1 MKKFWLKTMAIVIII
16 SMLLSVNTF
25 AHSLEYIDVVLN
37 SGDVV
42 EEEQYYVG
50 RSEENHPNYDPNF
63 KDVNKVTFN
72 AFGSEPIIVKNSGFS
87 GCIAPCTVNE
97 IVFNGTGDII
107 LGSRAFAIT
116 NITDLNLP
124 SNIKFEDGA
133 CDVFSE
139 SKVKNVTIGCSMCES
154 MFYGCNYLENVTF
167 TADNDINEI
176 PKAAFEL
183 TVGLKKIEIPS
194 SVKKIGDSAFDL
206 STVSEIKFNEGLETI
221 GNLAFN
227 TWGSFEKITLPSTV
241 KSIGEECFNS
251 YKPYLIEL
259 NDGLE
264 RVGKQAF
271 ICKFANQSVKIPASV
286 TEIGEKA
293 FGYSDSGKK
302 AENFTI
308 YGYRGTAAETYA
320 NENGFTFIPLDSTDP
335 NGINVVLNSGDVV
348 EAGQY
353 SEPDEYASD
362 YKAVGTVTFNATG
375 SKPITVKRLGFS
387 GNSSFSNNV
396 KNIIFNGNGEIILD
410 SLAFSCSCVT
420 TLYLPS
426 NVHFADDA
434 EYVFDGAKNLKKA
447 IVACKLCPNMFSES
461 KELREVEFSQGN
473 NLEELPD
480 EAFYLC
486 GSLEKINFPSTLKRI
501 GASCFYYSNLSDI
514 NLNEGL
520 ETIDEY
526 AFYFAANCNS
536 IEFPSTLKSIGKSAF
551 LGCPFNA
558 IQLNDGLSSVGEK
571 AFYGNNFKSVTIPI
585 SVTSIGEKA
594 FGYISD
600 SKTIDGFTIYG
611 YRGTAAETYANENG
625 FTFIPLD
632 LVEFERFEDT
642 TSTSVVYDVTV
653 HSGAVVEERQY
664 AELYEEWSEDHYW
677 INKLT
682 FDARGVAPITINDYG
697 FAGANGAPGYIRT
710 IDFIGSG
717 DVVFGSQ
724 AFNFTGIESLTL
736 PANVKFKDNA
746 EGIFTSCLRLKTADI
761 YCDVVPKM
769 FDDCNSLET
778 VNFKGN
784 TTSIPYAAFRN
795 CNIKRLDIPSSVK
808 SIGEEAFFGS
818 YQMAAVTLRSGLSSI
833 GAKAFYD
840 NNFKF
845 VIIPASVTSIGE
857 KAFGYISDS
866 KTIDGFTIYGYRG
879 TAAETYANENG
890 FTFVS
895 LDSESSV
902 KGVTYTPSW
911 SSVND
916 YSFSV
921 DGRPLKLQVIEATGA
936 TRTFSR
942 HASNVAI
949 KAYDE
954 QGNEVHDTSADLAYE
969 VWTVK
974 TRLTPNSNLKI
985 HAKYDNV
992 WEDQTYDFSISTLYS
1007 DTTLKSAELAE
1018 TSGKQSAVDCKIVT
1032 GSGVNKVRIE
1042 YEDGM
1047 TTTVNSSMAV
1057 LNETNMTYTYNL
1069 SVKPRHIGENSFK
1082 VYIKTPTDGW
1092 KYATTLTY
1100 TVE

>member
-1 MKKFWLKTMAIVIII
+1 MANIIII
-16 SMLLSVNTF
+16 SMLLSVNVYAET
-25 AHSLEYIDVVLN
+25 LEKIDVVLN
-37 SGDVV
+37 SGDIV
-42 EEEQYYVG
+42 EEEQYYTG
-50 RSEENHPNYDPNF
+50 RSEEFHPNYDPNF

-72 AFGSEPIIVKNSGFS
+72 AFGSEPIIVKKYGFAGWS
-87 GCIAPCTVNE
+87 APGSVKE

-107 LGSRAFAIT
+107 LGSNAFAIT
-116 NITDLNLP
+116 NITELNLP

-133 CDVFSE
+133 VEIFSG
-139 SKVKNVTIGCSMCES
+139 SKVKNVTIGCAMCEG
-154 MFYGCNYLENVTF
+154 MFDECNYLENVTF
-167 TADNDINEI
+167 TSDIREI
-176 PKAAFEL
+176 PKLAFDL

-194 SVKKIGDSAFDL
+194 SVKKIGDSAFEL
-206 STVSEIKFNEGLETI
+206 SAVSEIKFNEGLETI
-221 GNLAFN
+221 GNLAFK

-241 KSIGEECFNS
+241 KSIGEQCFNS
-251 YKPYLIEL
+251 NKPYDIEL

-264 RVGKQAF
+264 HVGKQAF
-271 ICKFANQSVKIPASV
+271 VGEFDSKSVIIPASV
-286 TEIGEKA
+286 TEIGEMA
-293 FGYSDSGKK
+293 FGYKSYFGKK

-320 NENGFTFIPLDSTDP
+320 NENGFTFVPL
-335 NGINVVLNSGDVV
+335 N
-348 EAGQY
+348 
-353 SEPDEYASD
+353 
-362 YKAVGTVTFNATG
+362 
-375 SKPITVKRLGFS
+375 
-387 GNSSFSNNV
+387 
-396 KNIIFNGNGEIILD
+396 
-410 SLAFSCSCVT
+410 
-420 TLYLPS
+420 
-426 NVHFADDA
+426 
-434 EYVFDGAKNLKKA
+434 
-447 IVACKLCPNMFSES
+447 
-461 KELREVEFSQGN
+461 
-473 NLEELPD
+473 
-480 EAFYLC
+480 
-486 GSLEKINFPSTLKRI
+486 
-501 GASCFYYSNLSDI
+501 
-514 NLNEGL
+514 
-520 ETIDEY
+520 
-526 AFYFAANCNS
+526 
-536 IEFPSTLKSIGKSAF
+536 
-551 LGCPFNA
+551 
-558 IQLNDGLSSVGEK
+558 
-571 AFYGNNFKSVTIPI
+571 
-585 SVTSIGEKA
+585 
-594 FGYISD
+594 
-600 SKTIDGFTIYG
+600 
-611 YRGTAAETYANENG
+611 
-625 FTFIPLD
+625 

-642 TSTSVVYDVTV
+642 TSTSPVYDVTV

-818 YQMAAVTLRSGLSSI
+818 YQLSAVTLRSGLSSI
-833 GAKAFYD
+833 GAKAFYG
-840 NNFKF
+840 NNFKS
-845 VIIPASVTSIGE
+845 VTIPISVTSIGE

-879 TAAETYANENG
+879 TAAETYATENG
-890 FTFVS
+890 FTFIP

-902 KGVTYTPSW
+902 KDVTYTPSW

-942 HASNVAI
+942 HASNVVI

-974 TRLTPNSNLKI
+974 TRLTPNSSLKI

-1057 LNETNMTYTYNL
+1057 LDETNMTYTYNL

-1092 KYATTLTY
+1092 KYATMLTY

>member
-221 GNLAFN
+221 GNSAFN

-271 ICKFANQSVKIPASV
+271 ICNFANQSVKIPASV

-293 FGYSDSGKK
+293 FGYSDSCKK
-302 AENFTI
+302 AEN
-308 YGYRGTAAETYA
+308 
-320 NENGFTFIPLDSTDP
+320 
-335 NGINVVLNSGDVV
+335 
-348 EAGQY
+348 
-353 SEPDEYASD
+353 
-362 YKAVGTVTFNATG
+362 
-375 SKPITVKRLGFS
+375 
-387 GNSSFSNNV
+387 
-396 KNIIFNGNGEIILD
+396 
-410 SLAFSCSCVT
+410 
-420 TLYLPS
+420 
-426 NVHFADDA
+426 
-434 EYVFDGAKNLKKA
+434 
-447 IVACKLCPNMFSES
+447 
-461 KELREVEFSQGN
+461 
-473 NLEELPD
+473 
-480 EAFYLC
+480 
-486 GSLEKINFPSTLKRI
+486 
-501 GASCFYYSNLSDI
+501 
-514 NLNEGL
+514 
-520 ETIDEY
+520 
-526 AFYFAANCNS
+526 
-536 IEFPSTLKSIGKSAF
+536 
-551 LGCPFNA
+551 
-558 IQLNDGLSSVGEK
+558 
-571 AFYGNNFKSVTIPI
+571 
-585 SVTSIGEKA
+585 
-594 FGYISD
+594 
-600 SKTIDGFTIYG
+600 FTIYG

-642 TSTSVVYDVTV
+642 TSTSPVYDVTV

-769 FDDCNSLET
+769 FYDCNSLET

-795 CNIKRLDIPSSVK
+795 CNIKRLDIPASVK

-818 YQMAAVTLRSGLSSI
+818 YQLEAVALRSGLSSI

-890 FTFVS
+890 FTFIP

-916 YSFSV
+916 YSISV

-1007 DTTLKSAELAE
+1007 DTTLKYAELAE
-1018 TSGKQSAVDCKIVT
+1018 TNGKKSTVDCKIVT

-1047 TTTVNSSMAV
+1047 TSTVNSSMAV

>member
-1 MKKFWLKTMAIVIII
+1 MREDSKMKIGLKTMAIVIII

-37 SGDVV
+37 SGDIV
-42 EEEQYYVG
+42 EEEQYYTG
-50 RSEENHPNYDPNF
+50 RSEEFHPNYDPNF

-154 MFYGCNYLENVTF
+154 MFYGCNYLEKVTF

-286 TEIGEKA
+286 TEIEEKA

-320 NENGFTFIPLDSTDP
+320 NENGFTF
-335 NGINVVLNSGDVV
+335 V
-348 EAGQY
+348 
-353 SEPDEYASD
+353 
-362 YKAVGTVTFNATG
+362 
-375 SKPITVKRLGFS
+375 
-387 GNSSFSNNV
+387 
-396 KNIIFNGNGEIILD
+396 
-410 SLAFSCSCVT
+410 
-420 TLYLPS
+420 
-426 NVHFADDA
+426 
-434 EYVFDGAKNLKKA
+434 
-447 IVACKLCPNMFSES
+447 
-461 KELREVEFSQGN
+461 
-473 NLEELPD
+473 
-480 EAFYLC
+480 
-486 GSLEKINFPSTLKRI
+486 
-501 GASCFYYSNLSDI
+501 
-514 NLNEGL
+514 
-520 ETIDEY
+520 
-526 AFYFAANCNS
+526 
-536 IEFPSTLKSIGKSAF
+536 
-551 LGCPFNA
+551 
-558 IQLNDGLSSVGEK
+558 
-571 AFYGNNFKSVTIPI
+571 
-585 SVTSIGEKA
+585 
-594 FGYISD
+594 
-600 SKTIDGFTIYG
+600 
-611 YRGTAAETYANENG
+611 
-625 FTFIPLD
+625 PLD

-642 TSTSVVYDVTV
+642 TSTSPVYDVTV

-724 AFNFTGIESLTL
+724 VFNFTGIESLTL

-890 FTFVS
+890 FTFIS

-902 KGVTYTPSW
+902 KDVTYTPSW

-942 HASNVAI
+942 HASNVVI

-974 TRLTPNSNLKI
+974 TRLTPNSSLKI

-1018 TSGKQSAVDCKIVT
+1018 TSGKKSAVDCKIVT

-1057 LNETNMTYTYNL
+1057 LDKTNMTYTYNL
-1069 SVKPRHIGENSFK
+1069 SVKTRHIGENSFK
-1082 VYIKTPTDGW
+1082 VYIKTPADGW

>member
-1 MKKFWLKTMAIVIII
+1 MAIVIII

-221 GNLAFN
+221 GNSAFN

-271 ICKFANQSVKIPASV
+271 ICNFANQSVKIPASV

-293 FGYSDSGKK
+293 FGYSDSCKK
-302 AENFTI
+302 AEN
-308 YGYRGTAAETYA
+308 
-320 NENGFTFIPLDSTDP
+320 
-335 NGINVVLNSGDVV
+335 
-348 EAGQY
+348 
-353 SEPDEYASD
+353 
-362 YKAVGTVTFNATG
+362 
-375 SKPITVKRLGFS
+375 
-387 GNSSFSNNV
+387 
-396 KNIIFNGNGEIILD
+396 
-410 SLAFSCSCVT
+410 
-420 TLYLPS
+420 
-426 NVHFADDA
+426 
-434 EYVFDGAKNLKKA
+434 
-447 IVACKLCPNMFSES
+447 
-461 KELREVEFSQGN
+461 
-473 NLEELPD
+473 
-480 EAFYLC
+480 
-486 GSLEKINFPSTLKRI
+486 
-501 GASCFYYSNLSDI
+501 
-514 NLNEGL
+514 
-520 ETIDEY
+520 
-526 AFYFAANCNS
+526 
-536 IEFPSTLKSIGKSAF
+536 
-551 LGCPFNA
+551 
-558 IQLNDGLSSVGEK
+558 
-571 AFYGNNFKSVTIPI
+571 
-585 SVTSIGEKA
+585 
-594 FGYISD
+594 
-600 SKTIDGFTIYG
+600 FTIYG

-642 TSTSVVYDVTV
+642 TSTSPVYDVTV

-769 FDDCNSLET
+769 FYDCNSLET

-795 CNIKRLDIPSSVK
+795 CNIKRLDIPASVK

-818 YQMAAVTLRSGLSSI
+818 YQLEAVALRSGLSSI

-890 FTFVS
+890 FTFIP

-902 KGVTYTPSW
+902 KDVTYTPSW

-942 HASNVAI
+942 HASNVVI

-992 WEDQTYDFSISTLYS
+992 WEDQTYDFSVSTLYS

-1018 TSGKQSAVDCKIVT
+1018 TSGKKSAVDCKIVT

-1057 LNETNMTYTYNL
+1057 LDETNMTYTYNL
-1069 SVKPRHIGENSFK
+1069 SVKTRHIGENSFK
-1082 VYIKTPTDGW
+1082 VYIKTPADGW

>member
-1 MKKFWLKTMAIVIII
+1 MGFNMKKRVRIILVIIVIFVMITTN
-16 SMLLSVNTF
+16 VYAYDYPT
-25 AHSLEYIDVVLN
+25 YDVTLN

-42 EEEQYYVG
+42 KAYQY
-50 RSEENHPNYDPNF
+50 SEERFNGEYDPEF
-63 KDVNKVTFN
+63 KCVKTVTIN
-72 AFGSEPIIVKNSGFS
+72 ALGEEPIVIKESAFS
-87 GCIAPCTVNE
+87 GSVTRQVESLI
-97 IVFNGTGDII
+97 INGTGKII
-107 LGSRAFAIT
+107 LSSFAFSYT
-116 NITDLNLP
+116 GITDIDIP
-124 SNIKFEDGA
+124 SNVVFESGA
-133 CDVFSE
+133 ECVFEASFLRRA
-139 SKVKNVTIGCSMCES
+139 TIRSDLCPA
-154 MFYGCNYLENVTF
+154 MFQECYSLNYVNFLNP
-167 TADNDINEI
+167 NI
-176 PKAAFEL
+176 
-183 TVGLKKIEIPS
+183 KKIPANCFDTCGLLSITIPS
-194 SVKKIGDSAFDL
+194 SVTEIEDGAFY
-206 STVSEIKFNEGLETI
+206 STF
-221 GNLAFN
+221 
-227 TWGSFEKITLPSTV
+227 
-241 KSIGEECFNS
+241 
-251 YKPYLIEL
+251 Y
-259 NDGLE
+259 LE
-264 RVGKQAF
+264 RV
-271 ICKFANQSVKIPASV
+271 
-286 TEIGEKA
+286 
-293 FGYSDSGKK
+293 
-302 AENFTI
+302 
-308 YGYRGTAAETYA
+308 
-320 NENGFTFIPLDSTDP
+320 
-335 NGINVVLNSGDVV
+335 
-348 EAGQY
+348 
-353 SEPDEYASD
+353 
-362 YKAVGTVTFNATG
+362 
-375 SKPITVKRLGFS
+375 
-387 GNSSFSNNV
+387 
-396 KNIIFNGNGEIILD
+396 
-410 SLAFSCSCVT
+410 
-420 TLYLPS
+420 
-426 NVHFADDA
+426 
-434 EYVFDGAKNLKKA
+434 
-447 IVACKLCPNMFSES
+447 
-461 KELREVEFSQGN
+461 
-473 NLEELPD
+473 
-480 EAFYLC
+480 
-486 GSLEKINFPSTLKRI
+486 
-501 GASCFYYSNLSDI
+501 

-520 ETIDEY
+520 ESIGNRSFE
-526 AFYFAANCNS
+526 NSNS
-536 IEFPSTLKSIGKSAF
+536 IKELKFPSTLKSIGEKSFYETSSLVKLELNDGLETIGENAF
-551 LGCPFNA
+551 LGCRS
-558 IQLNDGLSSVGEK
+558 L
-571 AFYGNNFKSVTIPI
+571 KSVTIPA

-594 FGYISD
+594 FGYYTTE
-600 SKTIDGFTIYG
+600 KNEYKKYDGFTIYG

-642 TSTSVVYDVTV
+642 TSTSPVYDVTV

-724 AFNFTGIESLTL
+724 VFNFTGIESLTL

-866 KTIDGFTIYGYRG
+866 KTIDGFTIYGYRE

-890 FTFVS
+890 FTFIP

-902 KGVTYTPSW
+902 KDVTYTPSW

-942 HASNVAI
+942 HASNVVI

-992 WEDQTYDFSISTLYS
+992 WEDQTYDFSVSTLYS

-1018 TSGKQSAVDCKIVT
+1018 TSGKKSAVDCKIVT

-1057 LNETNMTYTYNL
+1057 LDETNMTYTYNL
-1069 SVKPRHIGENSFK
+1069 SVKTRHIGENSFK
-1082 VYIKTPTDGW
+1082 VYIKTPADGW

>member
-1 MKKFWLKTMAIVIII
+1 MKNFWLKTMAIVIII

-97 IVFNGTGDII
+97 IVFNGTGNII

-320 NENGFTFIPLDSTDP
+320 TENGFTF
-335 NGINVVLNSGDVV
+335 V
-348 EAGQY
+348 
-353 SEPDEYASD
+353 
-362 YKAVGTVTFNATG
+362 
-375 SKPITVKRLGFS
+375 
-387 GNSSFSNNV
+387 
-396 KNIIFNGNGEIILD
+396 
-410 SLAFSCSCVT
+410 
-420 TLYLPS
+420 
-426 NVHFADDA
+426 
-434 EYVFDGAKNLKKA
+434 
-447 IVACKLCPNMFSES
+447 
-461 KELREVEFSQGN
+461 
-473 NLEELPD
+473 
-480 EAFYLC
+480 
-486 GSLEKINFPSTLKRI
+486 
-501 GASCFYYSNLSDI
+501 
-514 NLNEGL
+514 
-520 ETIDEY
+520 
-526 AFYFAANCNS
+526 
-536 IEFPSTLKSIGKSAF
+536 
-551 LGCPFNA
+551 
-558 IQLNDGLSSVGEK
+558 
-571 AFYGNNFKSVTIPI
+571 
-585 SVTSIGEKA
+585 
-594 FGYISD
+594 
-600 SKTIDGFTIYG
+600 
-611 YRGTAAETYANENG
+611 
-625 FTFIPLD
+625 PLD

-642 TSTSVVYDVTV
+642 TSTSPVYDVTV

-664 AELYEEWSEDHYW
+664 AEPYEEWSEDHYW

-724 AFNFTGIESLTL
+724 VFNFTGIESLTL

-746 EGIFTSCLRLKTADI
+746 EGVFTSCLRLKTADI

-833 GAKAFYD
+833 GAKAFYG
-840 NNFKF
+840 NNFKS
-845 VIIPASVTSIGE
+845 VTIPISVTSIGE

-890 FTFVS
+890 FTFIP

-902 KGVTYTPSW
+902 KDVTYTPSW

-942 HASNVAI
+942 HASNVVI

-1057 LNETNMTYTYNL
+1057 LDETNMTYTYNL
-1069 SVKPRHIGENSFK
+1069 SVKTRHIGENSFK
-1082 VYIKTPTDGW
+1082 VYIKTPADGW
-1092 KYATTLTY
+1092 KYATMLTY

>member
-97 IVFNGTGDII
+97 IVFNGTGNII

-320 NENGFTFIPLDSTDP
+320 TENGFTF
-335 NGINVVLNSGDVV
+335 V
-348 EAGQY
+348 
-353 SEPDEYASD
+353 
-362 YKAVGTVTFNATG
+362 
-375 SKPITVKRLGFS
+375 
-387 GNSSFSNNV
+387 
-396 KNIIFNGNGEIILD
+396 
-410 SLAFSCSCVT
+410 
-420 TLYLPS
+420 
-426 NVHFADDA
+426 
-434 EYVFDGAKNLKKA
+434 
-447 IVACKLCPNMFSES
+447 
-461 KELREVEFSQGN
+461 
-473 NLEELPD
+473 
-480 EAFYLC
+480 
-486 GSLEKINFPSTLKRI
+486 
-501 GASCFYYSNLSDI
+501 
-514 NLNEGL
+514 
-520 ETIDEY
+520 
-526 AFYFAANCNS
+526 
-536 IEFPSTLKSIGKSAF
+536 
-551 LGCPFNA
+551 
-558 IQLNDGLSSVGEK
+558 
-571 AFYGNNFKSVTIPI
+571 
-585 SVTSIGEKA
+585 
-594 FGYISD
+594 
-600 SKTIDGFTIYG
+600 
-611 YRGTAAETYANENG
+611 
-625 FTFIPLD
+625 PLD

-642 TSTSVVYDVTV
+642 TSTSPVYDVTV

-664 AELYEEWSEDHYW
+664 AEPYEEWSEDHYW

-724 AFNFTGIESLTL
+724 VFNFTGIESLTL

-746 EGIFTSCLRLKTADI
+746 EGVFTSCLRLKTADI

-833 GAKAFYD
+833 GAKAFYG
-840 NNFKF
+840 NNFKS
-845 VIIPASVTSIGE
+845 VTIPISVTSIGE

-890 FTFVS
+890 FTFIP

-902 KGVTYTPSW
+902 KDVTYTPSW

-942 HASNVAI
+942 HASNVVI

-1057 LNETNMTYTYNL
+1057 LDETNMTYTYNL
-1069 SVKPRHIGENSFK
+1069 SVKTRHIGENSFK
-1082 VYIKTPTDGW
+1082 VYIKTPADGW
-1092 KYATTLTY
+1092 KYATMLTY

>member
-1 MKKFWLKTMAIVIII
+1 MKKLWLKTMASIIII
-16 SMLLSVNTF
+16 SMLLSVNVYAET
-25 AHSLEYIDVVLN
+25 LEKIDVVLN
-37 SGDVV
+37 SGDIV
-42 EEEQYYVG
+42 EEEQYYTG
-50 RSEENHPNYDPNF
+50 RSEEFHPNYDPNF

-72 AFGSEPIIVKNSGFS
+72 AFGSEPIIVKKYGFAGWS
-87 GCIAPCTVNE
+87 APGSVKE

-107 LGSRAFAIT
+107 LGSNAFAIT
-116 NITDLNLP
+116 NITELNLP

-133 CDVFSE
+133 VEIFSG
-139 SKVKNVTIGCSMCES
+139 SKVKNVTIGCAMCEG
-154 MFYGCNYLENVTF
+154 MFDECNYLENVTF
-167 TADNDINEI
+167 TSDIREI
-176 PKAAFEL
+176 PKLAFDL

-194 SVKKIGDSAFDL
+194 SVKKIGDSAFEL
-206 STVSEIKFNEGLETI
+206 SAVSEIKFNEGLETI
-221 GNLAFN
+221 GNLAFK

-241 KSIGEECFNS
+241 KSIGEQCFNS
-251 YKPYLIEL
+251 NKPYDIEL

-264 RVGKQAF
+264 HVGKQAF
-271 ICKFANQSVKIPASV
+271 VGEFDSKSVIIPASV
-286 TEIGEKA
+286 TEIGEMA
-293 FGYSDSGKK
+293 FGYKSYFGKK
-302 AENFTI
+302 AEN
-308 YGYRGTAAETYA
+308 
-320 NENGFTFIPLDSTDP
+320 
-335 NGINVVLNSGDVV
+335 
-348 EAGQY
+348 
-353 SEPDEYASD
+353 
-362 YKAVGTVTFNATG
+362 
-375 SKPITVKRLGFS
+375 
-387 GNSSFSNNV
+387 
-396 KNIIFNGNGEIILD
+396 
-410 SLAFSCSCVT
+410 
-420 TLYLPS
+420 
-426 NVHFADDA
+426 
-434 EYVFDGAKNLKKA
+434 
-447 IVACKLCPNMFSES
+447 
-461 KELREVEFSQGN
+461 
-473 NLEELPD
+473 
-480 EAFYLC
+480 
-486 GSLEKINFPSTLKRI
+486 
-501 GASCFYYSNLSDI
+501 
-514 NLNEGL
+514 
-520 ETIDEY
+520 
-526 AFYFAANCNS
+526 
-536 IEFPSTLKSIGKSAF
+536 
-551 LGCPFNA
+551 
-558 IQLNDGLSSVGEK
+558 
-571 AFYGNNFKSVTIPI
+571 
-585 SVTSIGEKA
+585 
-594 FGYISD
+594 
-600 SKTIDGFTIYG
+600 FTIYG

-642 TSTSVVYDVTV
+642 TSTSPVYDVTV

-795 CNIKRLDIPSSVK
+795 CNIKRLDIPASVK

-866 KTIDGFTIYGYRG
+866 KTIDGFTVYGYRG

-890 FTFVS
+890 FTFIP

-902 KGVTYTPSW
+902 MGVTYTPSW

-974 TRLTPNSNLKI
+974 TRLTPNSSLKI

>member
-320 NENGFTFIPLDSTDP
+320 NENGFTFIPLD
-335 NGINVVLNSGDVV
+335 
-348 EAGQY
+348 
-353 SEPDEYASD
+353 
-362 YKAVGTVTFNATG
+362 
-375 SKPITVKRLGFS
+375 
-387 GNSSFSNNV
+387 
-396 KNIIFNGNGEIILD
+396 
-410 SLAFSCSCVT
+410 
-420 TLYLPS
+420 
-426 NVHFADDA
+426 
-434 EYVFDGAKNLKKA
+434 
-447 IVACKLCPNMFSES
+447 
-461 KELREVEFSQGN
+461 
-473 NLEELPD
+473 
-480 EAFYLC
+480 
-486 GSLEKINFPSTLKRI
+486 
-501 GASCFYYSNLSDI
+501 
-514 NLNEGL
+514 
-520 ETIDEY
+520 
-526 AFYFAANCNS
+526 
-536 IEFPSTLKSIGKSAF
+536 
-551 LGCPFNA
+551 
-558 IQLNDGLSSVGEK
+558 
-571 AFYGNNFKSVTIPI
+571 
-585 SVTSIGEKA
+585 
-594 FGYISD
+594 
-600 SKTIDGFTIYG
+600 
-611 YRGTAAETYANENG
+611 
-625 FTFIPLD
+625 

-642 TSTSVVYDVTV
+642 TSTSPVYDVTV

-890 FTFVS
+890 FTFIP

-902 KGVTYTPSW
+902 KDVTYTPSW

-942 HASNVAI
+942 HASNVVI

-974 TRLTPNSNLKI
+974 TRLTPNSSLKI

-1057 LNETNMTYTYNL
+1057 LDETNMTYTYNL

-1082 VYIKTPTDGW
+1082 VYIKTPADGW

>member
-25 AHSLEYIDVVLN
+25 AHSLEYIDVFLN

-124 SNIKFEDGA
+124 SSIKFEDGA
-133 CDVFSE
+133 CGVFSE

-176 PKAAFEL
+176 TKAAFEL

-194 SVKKIGDSAFDL
+194 SVKKIGDSAFEL
-206 STVSEIKFNEGLETI
+206 SAVSEIKFNEGLETI

-308 YGYRGTAAETYA
+308 YGYRGTT
-320 NENGFTFIPLDSTDP
+320 
-335 NGINVVLNSGDVV
+335 
-348 EAGQY
+348 
-353 SEPDEYASD
+353 
-362 YKAVGTVTFNATG
+362 
-375 SKPITVKRLGFS
+375 
-387 GNSSFSNNV
+387 
-396 KNIIFNGNGEIILD
+396 
-410 SLAFSCSCVT
+410 
-420 TLYLPS
+420 
-426 NVHFADDA
+426 
-434 EYVFDGAKNLKKA
+434 
-447 IVACKLCPNMFSES
+447 
-461 KELREVEFSQGN
+461 
-473 NLEELPD
+473 
-480 EAFYLC
+480 
-486 GSLEKINFPSTLKRI
+486 
-501 GASCFYYSNLSDI
+501 
-514 NLNEGL
+514 
-520 ETIDEY
+520 
-526 AFYFAANCNS
+526 
-536 IEFPSTLKSIGKSAF
+536 
-551 LGCPFNA
+551 
-558 IQLNDGLSSVGEK
+558 
-571 AFYGNNFKSVTIPI
+571 
-585 SVTSIGEKA
+585 
-594 FGYISD
+594 
-600 SKTIDGFTIYG
+600 
-611 YRGTAAETYANENG
+611 AETYANENG

-642 TSTSVVYDVTV
+642 TSTSPVYDVTV

-664 AELYEEWSEDHYW
+664 AEPYEEWSEDHYW

-724 AFNFTGIESLTL
+724 VFNFTGIESLTL

-795 CNIKRLDIPSSVK
+795 CNIKRLDIPASVK

-890 FTFVS
+890 FTFIP

-902 KGVTYTPSW
+902 MGVTYTPSW

-942 HASNVAI
+942 HASNVVI

-974 TRLTPNSNLKI
+974 TRLTPNSSLKI

-992 WEDQTYDFSISTLYS
+992 WEDQTYDFSVSTLYS

-1057 LNETNMTYTYNL
+1057 LDKTNMTYTYNL
-1069 SVKPRHIGENSFK
+1069 SVKTRHIGENSFK
-1082 VYIKTPTDGW
+1082 VYIKTPADGW
-1092 KYATTLTY
+1092 KYATALTY

>member
-271 ICKFANQSVKIPASV
+271 ICNFANQSVKIPASV

-320 NENGFTFIPLDSTDP
+320 NENGFTF
-335 NGINVVLNSGDVV
+335 V
-348 EAGQY
+348 
-353 SEPDEYASD
+353 
-362 YKAVGTVTFNATG
+362 
-375 SKPITVKRLGFS
+375 
-387 GNSSFSNNV
+387 
-396 KNIIFNGNGEIILD
+396 
-410 SLAFSCSCVT
+410 
-420 TLYLPS
+420 
-426 NVHFADDA
+426 
-434 EYVFDGAKNLKKA
+434 
-447 IVACKLCPNMFSES
+447 
-461 KELREVEFSQGN
+461 
-473 NLEELPD
+473 
-480 EAFYLC
+480 
-486 GSLEKINFPSTLKRI
+486 
-501 GASCFYYSNLSDI
+501 
-514 NLNEGL
+514 
-520 ETIDEY
+520 
-526 AFYFAANCNS
+526 
-536 IEFPSTLKSIGKSAF
+536 
-551 LGCPFNA
+551 
-558 IQLNDGLSSVGEK
+558 
-571 AFYGNNFKSVTIPI
+571 
-585 SVTSIGEKA
+585 
-594 FGYISD
+594 
-600 SKTIDGFTIYG
+600 
-611 YRGTAAETYANENG
+611 
-625 FTFIPLD
+625 PLD
-632 LVEFERFEDT
+632 LIEFERFEDT
-642 TSTSVVYDVTV
+642 TSTSPVYDVTV

-724 AFNFTGIESLTL
+724 VFNFTGIESLTL

-795 CNIKRLDIPSSVK
+795 CNIKRLDIPASVK

-866 KTIDGFTIYGYRG
+866 KTIDGFTVYGYRG

-890 FTFVS
+890 FTFIP

-902 KGVTYTPSW
+902 KDVTYTPSW

-974 TRLTPNSNLKI
+974 TRLTPNSSLKI

-1082 VYIKTPTDGW
+1082 VYIKTPADGW
-1092 KYATTLTY
+1092 KYATALTY

>member
-72 AFGSEPIIVKNSGFS
+72 AFGFEPIIVKNSGFS

-154 MFYGCNYLENVTF
+154 MFYECNYLENVTF

-271 ICKFANQSVKIPASV
+271 ICNFANQSVKIPASV

-320 NENGFTFIPLDSTDP
+320 NENGFTFIPLD
-335 NGINVVLNSGDVV
+335 
-348 EAGQY
+348 
-353 SEPDEYASD
+353 
-362 YKAVGTVTFNATG
+362 
-375 SKPITVKRLGFS
+375 
-387 GNSSFSNNV
+387 
-396 KNIIFNGNGEIILD
+396 
-410 SLAFSCSCVT
+410 
-420 TLYLPS
+420 
-426 NVHFADDA
+426 
-434 EYVFDGAKNLKKA
+434 
-447 IVACKLCPNMFSES
+447 
-461 KELREVEFSQGN
+461 
-473 NLEELPD
+473 
-480 EAFYLC
+480 
-486 GSLEKINFPSTLKRI
+486 
-501 GASCFYYSNLSDI
+501 
-514 NLNEGL
+514 
-520 ETIDEY
+520 
-526 AFYFAANCNS
+526 
-536 IEFPSTLKSIGKSAF
+536 
-551 LGCPFNA
+551 
-558 IQLNDGLSSVGEK
+558 
-571 AFYGNNFKSVTIPI
+571 
-585 SVTSIGEKA
+585 
-594 FGYISD
+594 
-600 SKTIDGFTIYG
+600 
-611 YRGTAAETYANENG
+611 
-625 FTFIPLD
+625 

-642 TSTSVVYDVTV
+642 TSTSPVYDVTV

-724 AFNFTGIESLTL
+724 VFNFTGIESLTL

-866 KTIDGFTIYGYRG
+866 KTIDGFTIYGYRE

-890 FTFVS
+890 FTFIP

-902 KGVTYTPSW
+902 KDVTYTPSW

-942 HASNVAI
+942 HASNVVI

-974 TRLTPNSNLKI
+974 TRLTPNSSLKI

-1018 TSGKQSAVDCKIVT
+1018 TSGKKSAVDCKIVT

-1057 LNETNMTYTYNL
+1057 LDETNMTYTYNL
-1069 SVKPRHIGENSFK
+1069 SVKTRHIGENSFK
-1082 VYIKTPTDGW
+1082 VYIKTPADGW

>member
-1 MKKFWLKTMAIVIII
+1 MKNFWLKTMASIIII
-16 SMLLSVNTF
+16 SMLLSVNVYAET
-25 AHSLEYIDVVLN
+25 LEKIDVVLN
-37 SGDVV
+37 SGDIV
-42 EEEQYYVG
+42 EEEQYYTG
-50 RSEENHPNYDPNF
+50 RSEEFHPNYDPNF

-72 AFGSEPIIVKNSGFS
+72 AFGSEPIIVKKYGFAGWS
-87 GCIAPCTVNE
+87 APGSVKE

-107 LGSRAFAIT
+107 LGSNAFAIT
-116 NITDLNLP
+116 NITELNLP

-133 CDVFSE
+133 VEIFSG
-139 SKVKNVTIGCSMCES
+139 SKVKNVTIGCAMCEG
-154 MFYGCNYLENVTF
+154 MFDECNYLENVTF
-167 TADNDINEI
+167 TSDIREI
-176 PKAAFEL
+176 PKLAFDL

-194 SVKKIGDSAFDL
+194 SVKKIGDSAFEL
-206 STVSEIKFNEGLETI
+206 SAVSEIKFNEGLETI
-221 GNLAFN
+221 GNLAFK

-241 KSIGEECFNS
+241 KSIDEQCFNS
-251 YKPYLIEL
+251 NKPYDIEL

-264 RVGKQAF
+264 HVGKQAF
-271 ICKFANQSVKIPASV
+271 VGEFDSKSVIIPASV
-286 TEIGEKA
+286 TEIGEMA
-293 FGYSDSGKK
+293 FGYKSYFGKK
-302 AENFTI
+302 AEN
-308 YGYRGTAAETYA
+308 
-320 NENGFTFIPLDSTDP
+320 
-335 NGINVVLNSGDVV
+335 
-348 EAGQY
+348 
-353 SEPDEYASD
+353 
-362 YKAVGTVTFNATG
+362 
-375 SKPITVKRLGFS
+375 
-387 GNSSFSNNV
+387 
-396 KNIIFNGNGEIILD
+396 
-410 SLAFSCSCVT
+410 
-420 TLYLPS
+420 
-426 NVHFADDA
+426 
-434 EYVFDGAKNLKKA
+434 
-447 IVACKLCPNMFSES
+447 
-461 KELREVEFSQGN
+461 
-473 NLEELPD
+473 
-480 EAFYLC
+480 
-486 GSLEKINFPSTLKRI
+486 
-501 GASCFYYSNLSDI
+501 
-514 NLNEGL
+514 
-520 ETIDEY
+520 
-526 AFYFAANCNS
+526 
-536 IEFPSTLKSIGKSAF
+536 
-551 LGCPFNA
+551 
-558 IQLNDGLSSVGEK
+558 
-571 AFYGNNFKSVTIPI
+571 
-585 SVTSIGEKA
+585 
-594 FGYISD
+594 
-600 SKTIDGFTIYG
+600 FTIYG

-642 TSTSVVYDVTV
+642 TSTSPVCDVTV

-879 TAAETYANENG
+879 TAAETYATENG
-890 FTFVS
+890 FTFIS

-902 KGVTYTPSW
+902 KDVTYTPSW

-942 HASNVAI
+942 HASNVII
-949 KAYDE
+949 KAYNE
-954 QGNEVHDTSADLAYE
+954 QGNEVHDTSADLVYE

-992 WEDQTYDFSISTLYS
+992 WEDQTYDFNISTLYS

-1069 SVKPRHIGENSFK
+1069 SVKTRHIGENSFK

>member
-97 IVFNGTGDII
+97 IVFNGTGNII

-320 NENGFTFIPLDSTDP
+320 TENGFTF
-335 NGINVVLNSGDVV
+335 V
-348 EAGQY
+348 
-353 SEPDEYASD
+353 
-362 YKAVGTVTFNATG
+362 
-375 SKPITVKRLGFS
+375 
-387 GNSSFSNNV
+387 
-396 KNIIFNGNGEIILD
+396 
-410 SLAFSCSCVT
+410 
-420 TLYLPS
+420 
-426 NVHFADDA
+426 
-434 EYVFDGAKNLKKA
+434 
-447 IVACKLCPNMFSES
+447 
-461 KELREVEFSQGN
+461 
-473 NLEELPD
+473 
-480 EAFYLC
+480 
-486 GSLEKINFPSTLKRI
+486 
-501 GASCFYYSNLSDI
+501 
-514 NLNEGL
+514 
-520 ETIDEY
+520 
-526 AFYFAANCNS
+526 
-536 IEFPSTLKSIGKSAF
+536 
-551 LGCPFNA
+551 
-558 IQLNDGLSSVGEK
+558 
-571 AFYGNNFKSVTIPI
+571 
-585 SVTSIGEKA
+585 
-594 FGYISD
+594 
-600 SKTIDGFTIYG
+600 
-611 YRGTAAETYANENG
+611 
-625 FTFIPLD
+625 PLD

-642 TSTSVVYDVTV
+642 TSTSPVYDVTV

-664 AELYEEWSEDHYW
+664 AEPYEEWSEDHYW

-724 AFNFTGIESLTL
+724 VFNFTGIESLTL

-746 EGIFTSCLRLKTADI
+746 EGVFTSCLRLKTADI

-833 GAKAFYD
+833 GAKAFYG
-840 NNFKF
+840 NNFKS
-845 VIIPASVTSIGE
+845 VTIPISVTSIGE

-890 FTFVS
+890 FTFIP

-902 KGVTYTPSW
+902 KDVTYTPSW

-942 HASNVAI
+942 HASNVVI

-1057 LNETNMTYTYNL
+1057 LDKTNMTYTYNL
-1069 SVKPRHIGENSFK
+1069 SVKTRHIGENSFK
-1082 VYIKTPTDGW
+1082 VYIKTPADGW
-1092 KYATTLTY
+1092 KYATMLTY

>member
-1 MKKFWLKTMAIVIII
+1 MKKFWLKAVAIVI
-16 SMLLSVNTF
+16 SLCLVLSVNVYAYDYPT
-25 AHSLEYIDVVLN
+25 YDVTLN

-42 EEEQYYVG
+42 EAYQYSEQRFNG
-50 RSEENHPNYDPNF
+50 EYDPEF
-63 KDVNKVTFN
+63 KCVKTVTIN
-72 AFGSEPIIVKNSGFS
+72 ALGEEPIVIKRSAFS
-87 GCIAPCTVNE
+87 GSVTRQVESLI
-97 IVFNGTGDII
+97 INGTGKII
-107 LGSRAFAIT
+107 LSSFAFCYT
-116 NITDLNLP
+116 GITDIDIP
-124 SNIKFEDGA
+124 SNVIFENGA
-133 CDVFSE
+133 ECVFGS
-139 SKVKNVTIGCSMCES
+139 SFLRRATIRSDLCPA
-154 MFYGCNYLENVTF
+154 MFQECWSLIYVNFLNQ
-167 TADNDINEI
+167 NI
-176 PKAAFEL
+176 
-183 TVGLKKIEIPS
+183 KKIPVDCFDTCGLLSITIPS
-194 SVKKIGDSAFDL
+194 SVTEIEDGAFH
-206 STVSEIKFNEGLETI
+206 STFYLERVNLNEGLESI
-221 GNLAFN
+221 GNN
-227 TWGSFEKITLPSTV
+227 SFESSNSIKELKFPSTL
-241 KSIGEECFNS
+241 KSIGEKSFYDNS
-251 YKPYLIEL
+251 SLVKLEL

-264 RVGKQAF
+264 TIGESAF
-271 ICKFANQSVKIPASV
+271 RGCRSLKSVTIPASV
-286 TEIGEKA
+286 TSIGEKA
-293 FGYSDSGKK
+293 FGYSYDSKTIDG
-302 AENFTI
+302 FTI
-308 YGYRGTAAETYA
+308 YGYRGTAAEAYA
-320 NENGFTFIPLDSTDP
+320 NENGIIFIPLDSTDL
-335 NGINVVLNSGDVV
+335 NDIDVVLNSGDVV

-353 SEPDEYASD
+353 SEPDEYAPD

-375 SKPITVKRLGFS
+375 SKPITVNRLGFS
-387 GNSSFSNNV
+387 GNSSSSNNV

-426 NVHFADDA
+426 NVHFADNA

-461 KELREVEFSQGN
+461 KELREVEISQGN

-480 EAFYLC
+480 GAFYLC
-486 GSLEKINFPSTLKRI
+486 SSLEKINFPSTLKRI

-514 NLNEGL
+514 KLNEGL

-526 AFYFAANCNS
+526 AFYFATDCNS

-551 LGCPFNA
+551 LGCPFNS
-558 IQLNDGLSSVGEK
+558 IKLNDGLSSIGEK
-571 AFYGNNFKSVTIPI
+571 AFYGNNFKSVTVPI

-600 SKTIDGFTIYG
+600 SEKIDGFTIYG

-642 TSTSVVYDVTV
+642 TSSSPVYDVTV

-717 DVVFGSQ
+717 DVVLGSQ
-724 AFNFTGIESLTL
+724 TFNFTGIESLTL

-795 CNIKRLDIPSSVK
+795 CNIKRLDIPASVK

-818 YQMAAVTLRSGLSSI
+818 YQLAAVTLRSGLSSI

-840 NNFKF
+840 NDFKF

-866 KTIDGFTIYGYRG
+866 KTIDGFTIYGYRR

-890 FTFVS
+890 FTFIP
-895 LDSESSV
+895 LDTESSV
-902 KGVTYTPSW
+902 NGVTYTPSW

-942 HASNVAI
+942 HASNVVI
-949 KAYDE
+949 KAYDG

-985 HAKYDNV
+985 HAKYGNV
-992 WEDQTYDFSISTLYS
+992 WEDQMYGFSISTLYS

-1047 TTTVNSSMAV
+1047 TSTVNSSMAV
-1057 LNETNMTYTYNL
+1057 LDKTNMTYTYSL
-1069 SVKPRHIGENSFK
+1069 SVKPRHIGKNSFK
-1082 VYIKTPTDGW
+1082 VYIKTPTYGW
-1092 KYATTLTY
+1092 SYETTLTY

>member
-271 ICKFANQSVKIPASV
+271 ICNFANQSVKIPASV

-320 NENGFTFIPLDSTDP
+320 NENGFTF
-335 NGINVVLNSGDVV
+335 V
-348 EAGQY
+348 
-353 SEPDEYASD
+353 
-362 YKAVGTVTFNATG
+362 
-375 SKPITVKRLGFS
+375 
-387 GNSSFSNNV
+387 
-396 KNIIFNGNGEIILD
+396 
-410 SLAFSCSCVT
+410 
-420 TLYLPS
+420 
-426 NVHFADDA
+426 
-434 EYVFDGAKNLKKA
+434 
-447 IVACKLCPNMFSES
+447 
-461 KELREVEFSQGN
+461 
-473 NLEELPD
+473 
-480 EAFYLC
+480 
-486 GSLEKINFPSTLKRI
+486 
-501 GASCFYYSNLSDI
+501 
-514 NLNEGL
+514 
-520 ETIDEY
+520 
-526 AFYFAANCNS
+526 
-536 IEFPSTLKSIGKSAF
+536 
-551 LGCPFNA
+551 
-558 IQLNDGLSSVGEK
+558 
-571 AFYGNNFKSVTIPI
+571 
-585 SVTSIGEKA
+585 
-594 FGYISD
+594 
-600 SKTIDGFTIYG
+600 
-611 YRGTAAETYANENG
+611 
-625 FTFIPLD
+625 PLD

-642 TSTSVVYDVTV
+642 TSTSPVYDVTV

-746 EGIFTSCLRLKTADI
+746 ESIFTSCLRLKTADI

-818 YQMAAVTLRSGLSSI
+818 YQMAAVTLHSGLSSI

-890 FTFVS
+890 FTFIP

-902 KGVTYTPSW
+902 KDVTYTPSW

-942 HASNVAI
+942 HASNVVI

-974 TRLTPNSNLKI
+974 TRLTPNSSLKI

-1018 TSGKQSAVDCKIVT
+1018 TSGKKSAVDCKIVT

-1057 LNETNMTYTYNL
+1057 LDKTNMTYTYNL
-1069 SVKPRHIGENSFK
+1069 SVKTRHIGENSFK

>member
-1 MKKFWLKTMAIVIII
+1 MKKRVRIILVIIVILAMITTNVYA
-16 SMLLSVNTF
+16 SDYPT
-25 AHSLEYIDVVLN
+25 YDV
-37 SGDVV
+37 
-42 EEEQYYVG
+42 
-50 RSEENHPNYDPNF
+50 
-63 KDVNKVTFN
+63 T
-72 AFGSEPIIVKNSGFS
+72 
-87 GCIAPCTVNE
+87 
-97 IVFNGTGDII
+97 
-107 LGSRAFAIT
+107 
-116 NITDLNLP
+116 
-124 SNIKFEDGA
+124 
-133 CDVFSE
+133 
-139 SKVKNVTIGCSMCES
+139 
-154 MFYGCNYLENVTF
+154 
-167 TADNDINEI
+167 
-176 PKAAFEL
+176 
-183 TVGLKKIEIPS
+183 
-194 SVKKIGDSAFDL
+194 
-206 STVSEIKFNEGLETI
+206 
-221 GNLAFN
+221 
-227 TWGSFEKITLPSTV
+227 
-241 KSIGEECFNS
+241 
-251 YKPYLIEL
+251 
-259 NDGLE
+259 
-264 RVGKQAF
+264 
-271 ICKFANQSVKIPASV
+271 
-286 TEIGEKA
+286 
-293 FGYSDSGKK
+293 
-302 AENFTI
+302 
-308 YGYRGTAAETYA
+308 
-320 NENGFTFIPLDSTDP
+320 
-335 NGINVVLNSGDVV
+335 LNSGDVV
-348 EAGQY
+348 EANQY
-353 SEPDEYASD
+353 SEERFNGEYD
-362 YKAVGTVTFNATG
+362 PEFKCVKTVTINALG
-375 SKPITVKRLGFS
+375 EEPIVIKRSAFS
-387 GNSSFSNNV
+387 GSVTRQVERLIINGTGKIILSSF
-396 KNIIFNGNGEIILD
+396 
-410 SLAFSCSCVT
+410 AFCYT
-420 TLYLPS
+420 GITDIDIPS
-426 NVHFADDA
+426 NVVFENGA
-434 EYVFDGAKNLKKA
+434 ECVFGASFLRRATIRSDLCPAMFQECWSLIYVNFLNQNIKKIPVDCFDTCGLLSITIPSSVTEIEDGA
-447 IVACKLCPNMFSES
+447 FHST
-461 KELREVEFSQGN
+461 
-473 NLEELPD
+473 
-480 EAFYLC
+480 FYL
-486 GSLEKINFPSTLKRI
+486 ERV
-501 GASCFYYSNLSDI
+501 

-520 ETIDEY
+520 ESIGNRSFE
-526 AFYFAANCNS
+526 NSNS
-536 IEFPSTLKSIGKSAF
+536 IKELKFPSTLKSIGEKSFYETSSLVKLELNDGLETIGENAF
-551 LGCPFNA
+551 LGCRS
-558 IQLNDGLSSVGEK
+558 L
-571 AFYGNNFKSVTIPI
+571 KSVTIPA

-594 FGYISD
+594 FGYYTTE
-600 SKTIDGFTIYG
+600 KNEYKKYDGFTIYG

-632 LVEFERFEDT
+632 LVEFERFKDT
-642 TSTSVVYDVTV
+642 TSTSPVYDVTV

-664 AELYEEWSEDHYW
+664 AEPYEEWSEDHYW

-724 AFNFTGIESLTL
+724 VFNFTGIESLTL

-746 EGIFTSCLRLKTADI
+746 EGVFTSCLRLKTADI

-795 CNIKRLDIPSSVK
+795 CNIKRLDIPLSVK

-890 FTFVS
+890 FTFVP

-902 KGVTYTPSW
+902 MGVTYTPSW

-942 HASNVAI
+942 HASNVVI

-1018 TSGKQSAVDCKIVT
+1018 TSGKKSTVDCKIVT

-1082 VYIKTPTDGW
+1082 VYIKTPADGW
-1092 KYATTLTY
+1092 KYATMLTY

>member
-107 LGSRAFAIT
+107 LGSKVFAIT

-320 NENGFTFIPLDSTDP
+320 TENGFTF
-335 NGINVVLNSGDVV
+335 V
-348 EAGQY
+348 
-353 SEPDEYASD
+353 
-362 YKAVGTVTFNATG
+362 
-375 SKPITVKRLGFS
+375 
-387 GNSSFSNNV
+387 
-396 KNIIFNGNGEIILD
+396 
-410 SLAFSCSCVT
+410 
-420 TLYLPS
+420 
-426 NVHFADDA
+426 
-434 EYVFDGAKNLKKA
+434 
-447 IVACKLCPNMFSES
+447 
-461 KELREVEFSQGN
+461 
-473 NLEELPD
+473 
-480 EAFYLC
+480 
-486 GSLEKINFPSTLKRI
+486 
-501 GASCFYYSNLSDI
+501 
-514 NLNEGL
+514 
-520 ETIDEY
+520 
-526 AFYFAANCNS
+526 
-536 IEFPSTLKSIGKSAF
+536 
-551 LGCPFNA
+551 
-558 IQLNDGLSSVGEK
+558 
-571 AFYGNNFKSVTIPI
+571 
-585 SVTSIGEKA
+585 
-594 FGYISD
+594 
-600 SKTIDGFTIYG
+600 
-611 YRGTAAETYANENG
+611 
-625 FTFIPLD
+625 PLD

-642 TSTSVVYDVTV
+642 TSTSPVYDVTV

-664 AELYEEWSEDHYW
+664 AAPYEEWSEDHYW

-724 AFNFTGIESLTL
+724 VFNFTGIESLTL

-746 EGIFTSCLRLKTADI
+746 EGVFTSCLRLKTADI

-890 FTFVS
+890 FTFIS

-942 HASNVAI
+942 HASNVVI

-974 TRLTPNSNLKI
+974 TRLTPNSSLKI

-1018 TSGKQSAVDCKIVT
+1018 TSGKKSAVDCKIVT

-1057 LNETNMTYTYNL
+1057 LDKTNMTYTYNL

-1082 VYIKTPTDGW
+1082 VYIKTPADGW

>member
-221 GNLAFN
+221 GNSAFN

-271 ICKFANQSVKIPASV
+271 ICNFANQSVKIPASV

-320 NENGFTFIPLDSTDP
+320 NKNGFTF
-335 NGINVVLNSGDVV
+335 V
-348 EAGQY
+348 
-353 SEPDEYASD
+353 
-362 YKAVGTVTFNATG
+362 
-375 SKPITVKRLGFS
+375 
-387 GNSSFSNNV
+387 
-396 KNIIFNGNGEIILD
+396 
-410 SLAFSCSCVT
+410 
-420 TLYLPS
+420 
-426 NVHFADDA
+426 
-434 EYVFDGAKNLKKA
+434 
-447 IVACKLCPNMFSES
+447 
-461 KELREVEFSQGN
+461 
-473 NLEELPD
+473 
-480 EAFYLC
+480 
-486 GSLEKINFPSTLKRI
+486 
-501 GASCFYYSNLSDI
+501 
-514 NLNEGL
+514 
-520 ETIDEY
+520 
-526 AFYFAANCNS
+526 
-536 IEFPSTLKSIGKSAF
+536 
-551 LGCPFNA
+551 
-558 IQLNDGLSSVGEK
+558 
-571 AFYGNNFKSVTIPI
+571 
-585 SVTSIGEKA
+585 
-594 FGYISD
+594 
-600 SKTIDGFTIYG
+600 
-611 YRGTAAETYANENG
+611 
-625 FTFIPLD
+625 PLD

-642 TSTSVVYDVTV
+642 TSTSVMYDVTV

-818 YQMAAVTLRSGLSSI
+818 YQLSAVTLRSGLSSI
-833 GAKAFYD
+833 GAKAFYG
-840 NNFKF
+840 NIFKS
-845 VIIPASVTSIGE
+845 VTIPISVTSIGE

-890 FTFVS
+890 FTFIP

-902 KGVTYTPSW
+902 KDVTYTPSW

-942 HASNVAI
+942 HASNVVI

-974 TRLTPNSNLKI
+974 TRLTPNSSLKI

-1042 YEDGM
+1042 YGDGM

>member
-116 NITDLNLP
+116 NITYLNLP

-154 MFYGCNYLENVTF
+154 MFYGCNYLETVTF

-194 SVKKIGDSAFDL
+194 SVKKIGDSAFEL
-206 STVSEIKFNEGLETI
+206 SAVSEIKFNEGLETI

-320 NENGFTFIPLDSTDP
+320 NENGFTF
-335 NGINVVLNSGDVV
+335 V
-348 EAGQY
+348 
-353 SEPDEYASD
+353 
-362 YKAVGTVTFNATG
+362 
-375 SKPITVKRLGFS
+375 
-387 GNSSFSNNV
+387 
-396 KNIIFNGNGEIILD
+396 
-410 SLAFSCSCVT
+410 
-420 TLYLPS
+420 
-426 NVHFADDA
+426 
-434 EYVFDGAKNLKKA
+434 
-447 IVACKLCPNMFSES
+447 
-461 KELREVEFSQGN
+461 
-473 NLEELPD
+473 
-480 EAFYLC
+480 
-486 GSLEKINFPSTLKRI
+486 
-501 GASCFYYSNLSDI
+501 
-514 NLNEGL
+514 
-520 ETIDEY
+520 
-526 AFYFAANCNS
+526 
-536 IEFPSTLKSIGKSAF
+536 
-551 LGCPFNA
+551 
-558 IQLNDGLSSVGEK
+558 
-571 AFYGNNFKSVTIPI
+571 
-585 SVTSIGEKA
+585 
-594 FGYISD
+594 
-600 SKTIDGFTIYG
+600 
-611 YRGTAAETYANENG
+611 
-625 FTFIPLD
+625 PLD

-642 TSTSVVYDVTV
+642 TSTSPVYDVTV

-795 CNIKRLDIPSSVK
+795 CNIKRLDIPASVK

-818 YQMAAVTLRSGLSSI
+818 YQLSAVTLRSGLSSI

-890 FTFVS
+890 FTFIP

-942 HASNVAI
+942 HASNVVI

-1018 TSGKQSAVDCKIVT
+1018 TSGKKSTVDCKIVT

-1057 LNETNMTYTYNL
+1057 LDETNMTYTYNL

>member
-221 GNLAFN
+221 GNSAFN

-271 ICKFANQSVKIPASV
+271 ICNFANQSVKIPASV

-293 FGYSDSGKK
+293 FGYSDSCKK
-302 AENFTI
+302 AEN
-308 YGYRGTAAETYA
+308 
-320 NENGFTFIPLDSTDP
+320 
-335 NGINVVLNSGDVV
+335 
-348 EAGQY
+348 
-353 SEPDEYASD
+353 
-362 YKAVGTVTFNATG
+362 
-375 SKPITVKRLGFS
+375 
-387 GNSSFSNNV
+387 
-396 KNIIFNGNGEIILD
+396 
-410 SLAFSCSCVT
+410 
-420 TLYLPS
+420 
-426 NVHFADDA
+426 
-434 EYVFDGAKNLKKA
+434 
-447 IVACKLCPNMFSES
+447 
-461 KELREVEFSQGN
+461 
-473 NLEELPD
+473 
-480 EAFYLC
+480 
-486 GSLEKINFPSTLKRI
+486 
-501 GASCFYYSNLSDI
+501 
-514 NLNEGL
+514 
-520 ETIDEY
+520 
-526 AFYFAANCNS
+526 
-536 IEFPSTLKSIGKSAF
+536 
-551 LGCPFNA
+551 
-558 IQLNDGLSSVGEK
+558 
-571 AFYGNNFKSVTIPI
+571 
-585 SVTSIGEKA
+585 
-594 FGYISD
+594 
-600 SKTIDGFTIYG
+600 FTIYG

-642 TSTSVVYDVTV
+642 TSTSPVYDVTV

-769 FDDCNSLET
+769 FYDCNSLET

-795 CNIKRLDIPSSVK
+795 CNIKRLDIPASVK

-818 YQMAAVTLRSGLSSI
+818 YQLEAVALRSGLSSI

-890 FTFVS
+890 FTFIP

-916 YSFSV
+916 YSISV

-1018 TSGKQSAVDCKIVT
+1018 TSGKKSTVDCKIVT

-1057 LNETNMTYTYNL
+1057 LDETNMTYTYNL

>member
-1 MKKFWLKTMAIVIII
+1 MKKFWLKTMAIVIVI

-320 NENGFTFIPLDSTDP
+320 NENGFTF
-335 NGINVVLNSGDVV
+335 V
-348 EAGQY
+348 
-353 SEPDEYASD
+353 
-362 YKAVGTVTFNATG
+362 
-375 SKPITVKRLGFS
+375 
-387 GNSSFSNNV
+387 
-396 KNIIFNGNGEIILD
+396 
-410 SLAFSCSCVT
+410 
-420 TLYLPS
+420 
-426 NVHFADDA
+426 
-434 EYVFDGAKNLKKA
+434 
-447 IVACKLCPNMFSES
+447 
-461 KELREVEFSQGN
+461 
-473 NLEELPD
+473 
-480 EAFYLC
+480 
-486 GSLEKINFPSTLKRI
+486 
-501 GASCFYYSNLSDI
+501 
-514 NLNEGL
+514 
-520 ETIDEY
+520 
-526 AFYFAANCNS
+526 
-536 IEFPSTLKSIGKSAF
+536 
-551 LGCPFNA
+551 
-558 IQLNDGLSSVGEK
+558 
-571 AFYGNNFKSVTIPI
+571 
-585 SVTSIGEKA
+585 
-594 FGYISD
+594 
-600 SKTIDGFTIYG
+600 
-611 YRGTAAETYANENG
+611 
-625 FTFIPLD
+625 PLD

-642 TSTSVVYDVTV
+642 TSTSPVYDVTL

-724 AFNFTGIESLTL
+724 VFNFTGIESLTL

-818 YQMAAVTLRSGLSSI
+818 YQMAAVTLHSGLSSI

-879 TAAETYANENG
+879 TATETYANENG
-890 FTFVS
+890 FTFIS

-902 KGVTYTPSW
+902 KDVTYTPSW

-942 HASNVAI
+942 HASNVII
-949 KAYDE
+949 KAYNE

-992 WEDQTYDFSISTLYS
+992 WEDQTYDFNISTLYS

-1057 LNETNMTYTYNL
+1057 LDETNMTYTYNL

-1082 VYIKTPTDGW
+1082 VYIKTPADGW

>member
-221 GNLAFN
+221 GNSAFN

-271 ICKFANQSVKIPASV
+271 ICNFANQSVKIPASV

-320 NENGFTFIPLDSTDP
+320 NENGFTF
-335 NGINVVLNSGDVV
+335 V
-348 EAGQY
+348 
-353 SEPDEYASD
+353 
-362 YKAVGTVTFNATG
+362 
-375 SKPITVKRLGFS
+375 
-387 GNSSFSNNV
+387 
-396 KNIIFNGNGEIILD
+396 
-410 SLAFSCSCVT
+410 
-420 TLYLPS
+420 
-426 NVHFADDA
+426 
-434 EYVFDGAKNLKKA
+434 
-447 IVACKLCPNMFSES
+447 
-461 KELREVEFSQGN
+461 
-473 NLEELPD
+473 
-480 EAFYLC
+480 
-486 GSLEKINFPSTLKRI
+486 
-501 GASCFYYSNLSDI
+501 
-514 NLNEGL
+514 
-520 ETIDEY
+520 
-526 AFYFAANCNS
+526 
-536 IEFPSTLKSIGKSAF
+536 
-551 LGCPFNA
+551 
-558 IQLNDGLSSVGEK
+558 
-571 AFYGNNFKSVTIPI
+571 
-585 SVTSIGEKA
+585 
-594 FGYISD
+594 
-600 SKTIDGFTIYG
+600 
-611 YRGTAAETYANENG
+611 
-625 FTFIPLD
+625 PLD

-642 TSTSVVYDVTV
+642 TSTSPVYDVTV

-818 YQMAAVTLRSGLSSI
+818 YQLSAVTLRSGLSSI
-833 GAKAFYD
+833 GAKAFYG
-840 NNFKF
+840 NNFKS
-845 VIIPASVTSIGE
+845 VTIPISVTSIGE

-879 TAAETYANENG
+879 TAAETYATENG
-890 FTFVS
+890 FTFIP

-902 KGVTYTPSW
+902 KDVTYTPSW

-942 HASNVAI
+942 HASNVVI

-1007 DTTLKSAELAE
+1007 DTTLKYAELAE
-1018 TSGKQSAVDCKIVT
+1018 TSGKKSAVDCKVVT
-1032 GSGVNKVRIE
+1032 GSGVTKVRIR

-1057 LNETNMTYTYNL
+1057 LDETNMTYTYNL

>member
-107 LGSRAFAIT
+107 FGSRAFAIT

-271 ICKFANQSVKIPASV
+271 ICKFTNQSVKIPASV

-320 NENGFTFIPLDSTDP
+320 NENGFTF
-335 NGINVVLNSGDVV
+335 V
-348 EAGQY
+348 
-353 SEPDEYASD
+353 
-362 YKAVGTVTFNATG
+362 
-375 SKPITVKRLGFS
+375 
-387 GNSSFSNNV
+387 
-396 KNIIFNGNGEIILD
+396 
-410 SLAFSCSCVT
+410 
-420 TLYLPS
+420 
-426 NVHFADDA
+426 
-434 EYVFDGAKNLKKA
+434 
-447 IVACKLCPNMFSES
+447 
-461 KELREVEFSQGN
+461 
-473 NLEELPD
+473 
-480 EAFYLC
+480 
-486 GSLEKINFPSTLKRI
+486 
-501 GASCFYYSNLSDI
+501 
-514 NLNEGL
+514 
-520 ETIDEY
+520 
-526 AFYFAANCNS
+526 
-536 IEFPSTLKSIGKSAF
+536 
-551 LGCPFNA
+551 
-558 IQLNDGLSSVGEK
+558 
-571 AFYGNNFKSVTIPI
+571 
-585 SVTSIGEKA
+585 
-594 FGYISD
+594 
-600 SKTIDGFTIYG
+600 
-611 YRGTAAETYANENG
+611 
-625 FTFIPLD
+625 PLD

-642 TSTSVVYDVTV
+642 TSTSPVYDVTV

-890 FTFVS
+890 FTFIP

-902 KGVTYTPSW
+902 MGVTYTPSW

-942 HASNVAI
+942 HASNVVI

-992 WEDQTYDFSISTLYS
+992 WEDQTYDFSVSTLYS

-1018 TSGKQSAVDCKIVT
+1018 TSGKKSAVDCKIVT

-1057 LNETNMTYTYNL
+1057 LDETNMTYTYNL

>member
-194 SVKKIGDSAFDL
+194 SVKKIGDSAFEL
-206 STVSEIKFNEGLETI
+206 SAVSEIKFNEGLETI

-320 NENGFTFIPLDSTDP
+320 NENGFTF
-335 NGINVVLNSGDVV
+335 V
-348 EAGQY
+348 
-353 SEPDEYASD
+353 
-362 YKAVGTVTFNATG
+362 
-375 SKPITVKRLGFS
+375 
-387 GNSSFSNNV
+387 
-396 KNIIFNGNGEIILD
+396 
-410 SLAFSCSCVT
+410 
-420 TLYLPS
+420 
-426 NVHFADDA
+426 
-434 EYVFDGAKNLKKA
+434 
-447 IVACKLCPNMFSES
+447 
-461 KELREVEFSQGN
+461 
-473 NLEELPD
+473 
-480 EAFYLC
+480 
-486 GSLEKINFPSTLKRI
+486 
-501 GASCFYYSNLSDI
+501 
-514 NLNEGL
+514 
-520 ETIDEY
+520 
-526 AFYFAANCNS
+526 
-536 IEFPSTLKSIGKSAF
+536 
-551 LGCPFNA
+551 
-558 IQLNDGLSSVGEK
+558 
-571 AFYGNNFKSVTIPI
+571 
-585 SVTSIGEKA
+585 
-594 FGYISD
+594 
-600 SKTIDGFTIYG
+600 
-611 YRGTAAETYANENG
+611 
-625 FTFIPLD
+625 PLD

-642 TSTSVVYDVTV
+642 TSTSPVYDVTV

-818 YQMAAVTLRSGLSSI
+818 YQLSAVTLRSGLSSI

-890 FTFVS
+890 FTFIP

-1007 DTTLKSAELAE
+1007 DTTLKYAELAE
-1018 TSGKQSAVDCKIVT
+1018 TSGKKSTVDCKVVT

-1047 TTTVNSSMAV
+1047 TSTVNSSMAM

-1082 VYIKTPTDGW
+1082 VYIKTPADGW
-1092 KYATTLTY
+1092 KYATALTY

>member
-1 MKKFWLKTMAIVIII
+1 MAIVIII

-221 GNLAFN
+221 GNSAFN

-320 NENGFTFIPLDSTDP
+320 NENGFTFIPLD
-335 NGINVVLNSGDVV
+335 
-348 EAGQY
+348 
-353 SEPDEYASD
+353 
-362 YKAVGTVTFNATG
+362 
-375 SKPITVKRLGFS
+375 
-387 GNSSFSNNV
+387 
-396 KNIIFNGNGEIILD
+396 
-410 SLAFSCSCVT
+410 
-420 TLYLPS
+420 
-426 NVHFADDA
+426 
-434 EYVFDGAKNLKKA
+434 
-447 IVACKLCPNMFSES
+447 
-461 KELREVEFSQGN
+461 
-473 NLEELPD
+473 
-480 EAFYLC
+480 
-486 GSLEKINFPSTLKRI
+486 
-501 GASCFYYSNLSDI
+501 
-514 NLNEGL
+514 
-520 ETIDEY
+520 
-526 AFYFAANCNS
+526 
-536 IEFPSTLKSIGKSAF
+536 
-551 LGCPFNA
+551 
-558 IQLNDGLSSVGEK
+558 
-571 AFYGNNFKSVTIPI
+571 
-585 SVTSIGEKA
+585 
-594 FGYISD
+594 
-600 SKTIDGFTIYG
+600 
-611 YRGTAAETYANENG
+611 
-625 FTFIPLD
+625 

-642 TSTSVVYDVTV
+642 TSTTPVYDVTV

-795 CNIKRLDIPSSVK
+795 CNIKRLDVPASVK

-866 KTIDGFTIYGYRG
+866 KTIDGFTIYGYGG

-890 FTFVS
+890 FTFIP

-902 KGVTYTPSW
+902 MGVTYTPSW

-942 HASNVAI
+942 HASNVVI

-974 TRLTPNSNLKI
+974 TRLTPNSSLKI

-992 WEDQTYDFSISTLYS
+992 WEDQTYDFSVSTLYS

-1047 TTTVNSSMAV
+1047 TSTVNSSMAM

-1082 VYIKTPTDGW
+1082 VYIKTPADGW
-1092 KYATTLTY
+1092 KYATALTY

>member
-221 GNLAFN
+221 GNSAFN

-264 RVGKQAF
+264 RVGKHAF
-271 ICKFANQSVKIPASV
+271 ICNFANQSVKIPASV

-320 NENGFTFIPLDSTDP
+320 NENGFTF
-335 NGINVVLNSGDVV
+335 V
-348 EAGQY
+348 
-353 SEPDEYASD
+353 
-362 YKAVGTVTFNATG
+362 
-375 SKPITVKRLGFS
+375 
-387 GNSSFSNNV
+387 
-396 KNIIFNGNGEIILD
+396 
-410 SLAFSCSCVT
+410 
-420 TLYLPS
+420 
-426 NVHFADDA
+426 
-434 EYVFDGAKNLKKA
+434 
-447 IVACKLCPNMFSES
+447 
-461 KELREVEFSQGN
+461 
-473 NLEELPD
+473 
-480 EAFYLC
+480 
-486 GSLEKINFPSTLKRI
+486 
-501 GASCFYYSNLSDI
+501 
-514 NLNEGL
+514 
-520 ETIDEY
+520 
-526 AFYFAANCNS
+526 
-536 IEFPSTLKSIGKSAF
+536 
-551 LGCPFNA
+551 
-558 IQLNDGLSSVGEK
+558 
-571 AFYGNNFKSVTIPI
+571 
-585 SVTSIGEKA
+585 
-594 FGYISD
+594 
-600 SKTIDGFTIYG
+600 
-611 YRGTAAETYANENG
+611 
-625 FTFIPLD
+625 PLD

-642 TSTSVVYDVTV
+642 TSTSPVYDVTV

-682 FDARGVAPITINDYG
+682 FDARGVATITINDYG

-890 FTFVS
+890 FTFIP

-902 KGVTYTPSW
+902 MGVTYTPSW

-942 HASNVAI
+942 HASNVVI

-974 TRLTPNSNLKI
+974 TRLTPNSSLKI

-1057 LNETNMTYTYNL
+1057 LDKTNMTYTYNL

-1082 VYIKTPTDGW
+1082 VYIKTPADGW

>member
-264 RVGKQAF
+264 RVGKHAF
-271 ICKFANQSVKIPASV
+271 ICNFANQSVKIPASV

-320 NENGFTFIPLDSTDP
+320 NENGFTF
-335 NGINVVLNSGDVV
+335 V
-348 EAGQY
+348 
-353 SEPDEYASD
+353 
-362 YKAVGTVTFNATG
+362 
-375 SKPITVKRLGFS
+375 
-387 GNSSFSNNV
+387 
-396 KNIIFNGNGEIILD
+396 
-410 SLAFSCSCVT
+410 
-420 TLYLPS
+420 
-426 NVHFADDA
+426 
-434 EYVFDGAKNLKKA
+434 
-447 IVACKLCPNMFSES
+447 
-461 KELREVEFSQGN
+461 
-473 NLEELPD
+473 
-480 EAFYLC
+480 
-486 GSLEKINFPSTLKRI
+486 
-501 GASCFYYSNLSDI
+501 
-514 NLNEGL
+514 
-520 ETIDEY
+520 
-526 AFYFAANCNS
+526 
-536 IEFPSTLKSIGKSAF
+536 
-551 LGCPFNA
+551 
-558 IQLNDGLSSVGEK
+558 
-571 AFYGNNFKSVTIPI
+571 
-585 SVTSIGEKA
+585 
-594 FGYISD
+594 
-600 SKTIDGFTIYG
+600 
-611 YRGTAAETYANENG
+611 
-625 FTFIPLD
+625 PLD

-642 TSTSVVYDVTV
+642 TSTSPVYDVTV

-818 YQMAAVTLRSGLSSI
+818 YQMAAVTLHSGLSSI

-866 KTIDGFTIYGYRG
+866 KTIDGFTIYGYGG

-890 FTFVS
+890 FTFIP

-942 HASNVAI
+942 HASNVVI

-974 TRLTPNSNLKI
+974 TRLTPNSSLKI

-992 WEDQTYDFSISTLYS
+992 WEDQTYDFSVSTLYS

-1018 TSGKQSAVDCKIVT
+1018 TSGKKSAVDCKIVT